1 MGMLDFIF
9 GKKKAAQSQTV
20 QHVRFINEPTA
31 SFSNMSGVPGESDI
45 VVSAIDALARNI
57 SKLKGSHYVD
67 SQPVDNKLTRLLQ
80 IRPNAIM
87 SAADML
93 YKTASVYFL
102 TNNAFIFIERDD
114 AGNTVSLMP
123 VDYSSAQFFHDA
135 AERVYV
141 SFVLKDGQKVMLAY
155 SDLVHLRRHYSTR
168 KFTGDDNRPIMPTV
182 ELARVQNDGLVA
194 SIQSSACIR
203 GVLSYE
209 GILSEAK
216 VAEQKAR
223 FKESFLSAENDGG
236 VIVCDQKTSF
246 QPLEMKPFTLDS
258 EQSKE
263 IKNKIFSYYGVTEN
277 IVTSSYTEDEF
288 GAFYESVIEPFSL
301 QLSLELTAK
310 IFTEREIAFGN
321 RILYEAGRLQFASNN
336 SKIKLVKELMPTGLL
351 TVNQCLEIFNLPPVA
366 DGDRRIQSLNYI
378 DQAAATQYQLARA
391 NGKLTTDDSKSSEDN
406 GKENA

>member
-1 MGMLDFIF
+1 MGVLDFIF
-9 GKKKAAQSQTV
+9 GKKKAAAKNQTV

-31 SFSNMSGVPGESDI
+31 SFSNVSGVPGESDI
-45 VVSAIDALARNI
+45 VVAAIDALARNI

-67 SQPVDNKLTRLLQ
+67 AKPVDNKLTRLLQ
-80 IRPNAIM
+80 IRPNPIM
-87 SAADML
+87 SAADLL
-93 YKTASVYFL
+93 YKAAAIYFL
-102 TNNAFIFIERDD
+102 TNNSFIFIERDD

-141 SFVLKDGQKVMLAY
+141 QFVLRDGQKVMLAH

-182 ELARVQNDGLVA
+182 ELARVQNEGLVA
-194 SIQSSACIR
+194 SIESSACIR
-203 GVLSYE
+203 GVLKYE
-209 GILSEAK
+209 GLLNEK
-216 VAEQKAR
+216 TVEEQKER
-223 FKESFLSAENDGG
+223 FKESFLTSSNDGG

-246 QPLEMKPFTLDS
+246 QPLEMKPFVLDS

-263 IKNKIFSYYGVTEN
+263 IKNKIFSYYGITEN

-391 NGKLTTDDSKSSEDN
+391 NGHLQADN
-406 GKENA
+406 EAKEGDNDNEQ